1 MPGMQLALLSTSKAL
16 LYLSTE
22 ITPGVT
28 TQYYKRRPPTPPPQW
43 PADKRS
49 QWKEWCRYYFS
60 LTRINRSKCSI
71 VQVYYYCSHV
81 FTLRL
86 GCIFPEYRSLNIGNR
101 SIVHASSER
110 VREKFDW
117 NCLVSNTYSY
127 HLIERNV
134 FAIASNNIEWNI
146 ENQTTNSWKYQTNI
160 INRTHF
166 FPYRIQLLENI
177 ECNIRRIKQL
187 FLSHTLFFI
196 IA

>member
-1 MPGMQLALLSTSKAL
+1 MYTTSVQGPSTPSYELPSCLAGQRGAL
-16 LYLSTE
+16 H
-22 ITPGVT
+22 GG
-28 TQYYKRRPPTPPPQW
+28 W
-43 PADKRS
+43 D
-49 QWKEWCRYYFS
+49 
-60 LTRINRSKCSI
+60 
-71 VQVYYYCSHV
+71 VY
-81 FTLRL
+81 
-86 GCIFPEYRSLNIGNR
+86 SLNIGNR

-160 INRTHF
+160 IYRTHL

-187 FLSHTLFFI
+187 FLSHTLFFHYRIKLFKI
-196 IA
+196 IEWNNFFIKYIVRLVNQFCYQRPVIFQGILHSKY